1 MEEFYSQNSNVEKEI
16 SFLNQS
22 ELSSLKEERPGIYKG
37 INESEVWRIE
47 YKSNKWGLLT
57 LVSQDLE
64 LLESFD
70 IYIKNLQQ

>member
-47 YKSNKWGLLT
+47 YKSNK
-57 LVSQDLE
+57 
-64 LLESFD
+64 
-70 IYIKNLQQ
+70 